1 MGAIHVGRGRAAGP
15 HPNPPPAG
23 EGAPS
28 PQPSPASGR
37 GSKKTRRA
45 KQRRQPS
52 QGRAQRWPEWT
63 SPPLWPC
70 REAQGVGRAWAAQQA
85 HASCSDSVRLLE
97 RSERSERSEFRSAAP
112 RPSIA
117 GCPQRSGG
125 TRPVGSPFLWLLS
138 FGETKESDC
147 AAGRTSRPAAQPTPR
162 PLTPALSPKGR
173 GSTTSTPP
181 GFKPKQPQTPAP
193 PAQAAIFS

>member
-1 MGAIHVGRGRAAGP
+1 MSSARLSSPGCGPTRDAEVRSESGLRQAQPERWEVRGGMT
-15 HPNPPPAG
+15 H
-23 EGAPS
+23 
-28 PQPSPASGR
+28 
-37 GSKKTRRA
+37 
-45 KQRRQPS
+45 

-63 SPPLWPC
+63 PTPLWPC

-85 HASCSDSVRLLE
+85 HASCSDSLRL
-97 RSERSERSEFRSAAP
+97 SERSAQARSEFRSAAP

-147 AAGRTSRPAAQPTPR
+147 AAGRTSRPAA
-162 PLTPALSPKGR
+162 
-173 GSTTSTPP
+173 PP
-181 GFKPKQPQTPAP
+181 IHARLAAPHPAP
-193 PAQAAIFS
+193 HPSPLPNGEREKALK